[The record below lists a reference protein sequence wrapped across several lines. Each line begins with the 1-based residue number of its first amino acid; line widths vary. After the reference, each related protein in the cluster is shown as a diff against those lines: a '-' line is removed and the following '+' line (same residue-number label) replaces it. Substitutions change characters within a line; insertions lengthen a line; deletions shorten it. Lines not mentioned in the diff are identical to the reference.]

1 MSVMELYLKN
11 KFGKLNLY
19 ETSLVCSSCFKFYKM
34 LDKLIQKIINF
45 AIGQAQNIYTE
56 QINMSHVD
64 RMKSGQ
70 SSSTIVVSQV
80 FPTLNQKQN
89 EHIIMLVNERVQQQE
104 QEKLRKRKRELKVET
119 QSNTLMVPVSKRNSG

>member
-1 MSVMELYLKN
+1 
-11 KFGKLNLY
+11 
-19 ETSLVCSSCFKFYKM
+19 
-34 LDKLIQKIINF
+34 
-45 AIGQAQNIYTE
+45 
-56 QINMSHVD
+56 MSHVD

-104 QEKLRKRKRELKVET
+104 QEKLRRGRRVESGNAVQLFDGSSFKT
-119 QSNTLMVPVSKRNSG
+119 KFGIATLTC